1 MELKVEDLFFQYEE
15 GMELKNISMNV
26 KNGKFIGVIGP
37 NGSGKSTLLKNIYRV
52 LKPQKGVVLLND
64 KNIHEMSYKVS
75 AQKMAV
81 VEQYQNEVFDF
92 TVEEIVKMGRT
103 PYKKIFEAD
112 NKIDEE
118 HVEKALKY
126 VGLESYR
133 EKNYSELSGGE
144 KQRVIL
150 ARALCQNTQFLILD
164 EPTNHLDIYYQLQIF
179 NLVKKLGVTVLSV
192 IHDLNMACLYC
203 DEVYILKDG
212 KIYSYGKTE
221 EVITTA
227 MIREVFKVESEI
239 IVHPLTK
246 KPHIIF
252 LTEEVKNEKRD

>member
-1 MELKVEDLFFQYEE
+1 MELKVKDLSFQYGE
-15 GMELKNISMNV
+15 GVTLKNISMNI
-26 KNGKFIGVIGP
+26 KKGKFIGIIGP

-52 LKPQKGVVLLND
+52 LKPHKGVILLND
-64 KNIHEMSYKVS
+64 KNIQEMSYKVS

-92 TVEEIVKMGRT
+92 TVEEIVRMGRT
-103 PYKKIFEAD
+103 PYKKIFEMD
-112 NKIDEE
+112 NKQDEE
-118 HVEKALKY
+118 YVERALRY
-126 VGLESYR
+126 VGLENYR

-150 ARALCQNTQFLILD
+150 ARALCQDTKFLILD

-212 KIYSYGKTE
+212 EIYSYGKTE
-221 EVITTA
+221 EVITA
-227 MIREVFKVESEI
+227 DMIKEVFKVQSEI
-239 IVHPLTK
+239 VVHPQTK

-252 LTEEVKNEKRD
+252 LTEELKDEKVD